1 MMFKPTQLVDF
12 AKKAVD
18 RALSLTEEEGKALLG
33 KLPLEQIG
41 QRTTAEVEKVVSG
54 LVSKLF
60 SGLEEPVD
68 DAVRAEVV
76 KMIVELNTTPRNVVS
91 HLRYVNELFQA
102 TAPKNLSELKA
113 LRSTIAKRLIADAQ
127 ERLANPST
135 SAAEGATESAGE
147 SETPAASAGSKKSS
161 KASTSEKHAE

>member
-1 MMFKPTQLVDF
+1 MFKPTQVVDF
-12 AKKAVD
+12 AKKAID

-41 QRTTAEVEKVVSG
+41 QRTTAEVEKVVAG

-68 DAVRAEVV
+68 EAVRAEVV

-102 TAPKNLSELKA
+102 TAPKNLGELKT

-127 ERLANPST
+127 ERIAKSGEATVDSAETLQPETKT
-135 SAAEGATESAGE
+135 SG
-147 SETPAASAGSKKSS
+147 KKSS
-161 KASTSEKHAE
+161 KAASSEKHAE

>member
-1 MMFKPTQLVDF
+1 MFKPTQLVDF

-41 QRTTAEVEKVVSG
+41 QRTTTEVEKVVSG

-76 KMIVELNTTPRNVVS
+76 KIIVELNTTPRNVVS

-102 TAPKNLSELKA
+102 TAPKNLSELKT

-127 ERLANPST
+127 ERLANSST
-135 SAAEGATESAGE
+135 LSAEGATESADVSE
-147 SETPAASAGSKKSS
+147 STATKAGGKKSAKASA
-161 KASTSEKHAE
+161 TEKHAE